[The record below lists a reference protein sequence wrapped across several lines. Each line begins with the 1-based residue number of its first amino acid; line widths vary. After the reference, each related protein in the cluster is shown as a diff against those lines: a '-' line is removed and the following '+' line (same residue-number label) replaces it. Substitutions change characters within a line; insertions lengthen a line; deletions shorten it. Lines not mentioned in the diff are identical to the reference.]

1 MEECGSQSDTR
12 KEFSVKRH
20 AFLGPNGQKLRFE
33 TAGIGDNLLGNGRW
47 IMADDKG
54 LARSDN
60 MWTKTSDIFCQSRG
74 IRLSKQGNYLLVAR
88 WGL

>member
-1 MEECGSQSDTR
+1 MWKSVGYEEG
-12 KEFSVKRH
+12 VLGKRH

-74 IRLSKQGNYLLVAR
+74 IRLSKKGNYLLVAR